1 MPDITGRVAVIFQHP
16 KPLKKGEKPYMVGV
30 SIPWL
35 LINGTPVTEKG
46 KPWIFV
52 STEIIQQEVNVTF
65 EEIKQAVQ
73 DIEEFGVVQLG
84 HKEPQDWYEVAKTLI
99 PMIQRKQ
106 KA

>member
-1 MPDITGRVAVIFQHP
+1 M
-16 KPLKKGEKPYMVGV
+16 
-30 SIPWL
+30 
-35 LINGTPVTEKG
+35 
-46 KPWIFV
+46 
-52 STEIIQQEVNVTF
+52 TF